1 MSMKNIDKLIF
12 YSSSLIC
19 TTALCGCAEKSSRT
33 SIVEEEYEKVFGHT
47 ETCNIDLKKA
57 PNILLITSDQ
67 QSWNAI
73 SCHDSTIKTPN
84 LDRLVKAGISFER
97 AYTCN
102 PVSTPTR
109 ASIITGMYPS
119 QHGAYAL
126 GTKLMENVPTIG
138 DYLNEIGYD
147 TYLIGKA
154 HFMPLAGNADY
165 PTLEGYPV
173 LQDLDFWKEFHG
185 PFYGFNHVDLARN
198 HGDEGHVGQHY
209 ALWMMEKLKSQG
221 RDPMEWQN
229 WFRAPFINGIDINE
243 SMQSVIDLYGAKCP
257 KAQRGLWNC
266 PEEYHLNA
274 WIADVSKKRIDDA
287 VENNKPFFIWS
298 SFFDPH
304 PPYLVPEPWDKMYN
318 PDEMTLPFVPE
329 NDMDD
334 MPYHYRMTQTND
346 NKWGKEFVEDGEEVH
361 GFFSHTSVSEAQAK
375 KNKALYYGMVSM
387 MDKYIGKILD
397 YLDEKNL
404 TDNTIIIFTT
414 DHGNHIGSHG
424 LHYKGGFVF
433 EEDVRIPF
441 IASWKN
447 HFPENKKTD
456 ALISVVDMT
465 PTILSLIGME
475 KLPLTMSGIDMSD
488 VFTGKKDSLRES
500 VIVENHFQRTKF
512 YQKSYITDRYKIV
525 WYMNSDEGEL
535 FDLQEDPHEYN
546 NLWNNPNCKDLK
558 YQLLHKAM
566 QADMKKEICP
576 MPRVAPA

>member
-1 MSMKNIDKLIF
+1 MKNINKLVF

-19 TTALCGCAEKSSRT
+19 TTALYGCADKVSTT
-33 SIVEEEYEKVFGHT
+33 SIVEEEYKKVFGQA
-47 ETCNIDLKKA
+47 EKCNIDLSKA

-84 LDRLVKAGISFER
+84 LDRLVRAGISFER

-109 ASIITGMYPS
+109 ASMITGMYPS

-138 DYLNEIGYD
+138 DYLNETGYD
-147 TYLIGKA
+147 TYLVGKA

-173 LQDLDFWKEFHG
+173 LQDLDFWRKYHG
-185 PFYGFNHVDLARN
+185 PFYGFNHIDLARN

-209 ALWMMEKLKSQG
+209 ALWMMEKLKSEG

-229 WFRAPFINGIDINE
+229 WFRAPFIKGMNIDVDE
-243 SMQSVIDLYGAKCP
+243 SMQGIIDLYGAKLP
-257 KAQRGLWNC
+257 KAQRGAWNC

-274 WIADVSKKRIDDA
+274 WIADVSKKRINEA
-287 VENNKPFFIWS
+287 VESNRPFFIWS

-318 PDEMTLPFVPE
+318 PDDMTLPFVPE

-334 MPYHYRMTQTND
+334 MPYHYRMTQTPGS
-346 NKWGKEFVEDGEEVH
+346 KWGKEFVEDGEEVH
-361 GFFSHTSVSEAQAK
+361 GFFSQIGVPEEQAR
-375 KNKALYYGMVSM
+375 KNKAIYYGMVSM

-424 LHYKGGFVF
+424 LHSKGGFVF
-433 EEDVRIPF
+433 EEDVKIPF
-441 IASWKN
+441 VASWKN
-447 HFPENKKTD
+447 HFPENRKSD
-456 ALISVVDMT
+456 ALISIVDMA
-465 PTILSLIGME
+465 PTLLSLIGI
-475 KLPLTMSGIDMSD
+475 KNLPLTMSGIDMSE
-488 VFTGKKDSLRES
+488 VLTGRKDSLRES

-512 YQKSYITDRYKIV
+512 YQKSFITKRYKIV

-535 FDLQEDPHEYN
+535 FDLQNDPHEYN
-546 NLWNNPNCKDLK
+546 NLWSNPDFKDLK

-566 QADMKKEICP
+566 QADMRKEICP

>member
-1 MSMKNIDKLIF
+1 MRNINKFIIC
-12 YSSSLIC
+12 SSSLLC
-19 TTALCGCAEKSSRT
+19 TSVVYGQNIKNEASP
-33 SIVEEEYEKVFGHT
+33 IVAEEYKKVFGT
-47 ETCNIDLKKA
+47 EQKYNIDLKKA

-67 QSWNAI
+67 QSWDAI
-73 SCHDSTIKTPN
+73 NCHDNTIKTPN

-109 ASIITGMYPS
+109 ASMITGMYPS

-147 TYLIGKA
+147 TYLVGKA
-154 HFMPLAGNADY
+154 HFMPLAGNASF

-173 LQDLDFWKEFHG
+173 LQDLDFWRKFHG
-185 PFYGFNHVDLARN
+185 PFYGFNHIDLARN

-209 ALWMMEKLKSQG
+209 ALWMMEKLKSEG
-221 RDPMEWQN
+221 RDSLEWQN
-229 WFRAPFINGIDINE
+229 WFRAPFIKNIKYDDAMQGILD
-243 SMQSVIDLYGAKCP
+243 MYGAKYP
-257 KAQRGLWNC
+257 KAQRGAWNC

-274 WIADVSKKRIDDA
+274 WIADVSKKRIDEA
-287 VENNKPFFIWS
+287 IERNKPFFIWS

-318 PDEMTLPFVPE
+318 PDDMSLPVVPE

-334 MPYHYRMTQTND
+334 MPYHYRMTQTPD
-346 NKWGKEFVEDGEEVH
+346 NIWGQKYVEDGEEVH
-361 GFFSHTSVSEAQAK
+361 GFFSQLGVSNEQAR
-375 KNKALYYGMVSM
+375 KNKSLYYGMVSM

-424 LHYKGGFVF
+424 LHAKGGFVF
-433 EEDVRIPF
+433 EEDVKIPF
-441 IASWKN
+441 LASWKK
-447 HFPENKKTD
+447 HFPENKKSD
-456 ALISVVDMT
+456 ALISIVDLA
-465 PTILSLIGME
+465 PTMLSLIGM
-475 KLPLTMSGIDMSD
+475 KNLPMTMSGIDMSD
-488 VFTGKKDSLRES
+488 VFKGKKDSLRES

-512 YQKSYITDRYKIV
+512 YQKSYITNRYKIV

-546 NLWNNPNCKDLK
+546 NLWSNPDFKDLK
-558 YQLLHKAM
+558 FQLLHKAM

>member
-1 MSMKNIDKLIF
+1 MRNINKFIIC
-12 YSSSLIC
+12 SSSLLC
-19 TTALCGCAEKSSRT
+19 TSVVYGQNIKNEASP
-33 SIVEEEYEKVFGHT
+33 IVAEEYKKVFGT
-47 ETCNIDLKKA
+47 EQKYNIDLKKA

-67 QSWNAI
+67 QSWDAI
-73 SCHDSTIKTPN
+73 NCHDNTIKTPN

-109 ASIITGMYPS
+109 ASMITGMYPS

-147 TYLIGKA
+147 TYLVGKA
-154 HFMPLAGNADY
+154 HFMPLAGNASF

-173 LQDLDFWKEFHG
+173 LQDLDFWRKFHG
-185 PFYGFNHVDLARN
+185 PFYGFNHIDLARN

-209 ALWMMEKLKSQG
+209 ALWMMEKLKSEG
-221 RDPMEWQN
+221 RDSLEWQN
-229 WFRAPFINGIDINE
+229 WFRAPFIKNIKYDDAMQGILD
-243 SMQSVIDLYGAKCP
+243 MYGAKYP
-257 KAQRGLWNC
+257 KAQRGAWNC

-274 WIADVSKKRIDDA
+274 WIADVSKKRIDEA
-287 VENNKPFFIWS
+287 IERNKPFFIWS

-318 PDEMTLPFVPE
+318 PDDMSLPVVPE

-334 MPYHYRMTQTND
+334 MPYHYRMTQTPD
-346 NKWGKEFVEDGEEVH
+346 NKWGQKYVEDGEEVH
-361 GFFSHTSVSEAQAK
+361 GFFSQLGVSNEQAR
-375 KNKALYYGMVSM
+375 KNKSLYYGMVSM

-424 LHYKGGFVF
+424 LHAKGGFVF
-433 EEDVRIPF
+433 EEDVKIPF
-441 IASWKN
+441 LASWKK
-447 HFPENKKTD
+447 HFPENKKSD
-456 ALISVVDMT
+456 ALISIVDLA
-465 PTILSLIGME
+465 PTMLSLIGM
-475 KLPLTMSGIDMSD
+475 KNLPMTMSGIDMSD
-488 VFTGKKDSLRES
+488 VFKGKKDSLRES

-512 YQKSYITDRYKIV
+512 YQKSYITNRYKIV

-546 NLWNNPNCKDLK
+546 NLWSNPDFKDLK

>member
-1 MSMKNIDKLIF
+1 MRNINKFIIC
-12 YSSSLIC
+12 SSSLLC
-19 TTALCGCAEKSSRT
+19 TSVVYGQNIKNEASP
-33 SIVEEEYEKVFGHT
+33 IVAEEYKKVFGT
-47 ETCNIDLKKA
+47 EQKCNIDLKKA

-67 QSWNAI
+67 QSWDAI
-73 SCHDSTIKTPN
+73 NCHDNTIKTPN

-109 ASIITGMYPS
+109 ASMITGMYPS

-147 TYLIGKA
+147 TYLVGKA
-154 HFMPLAGNADY
+154 HFMPLAGNASF

-173 LQDLDFWKEFHG
+173 LQDLDFWRKFHG
-185 PFYGFNHVDLARN
+185 PFYGFNHIDLARN

-209 ALWMMEKLKSQG
+209 ALWMMEKLKSEG
-221 RDPMEWQN
+221 RDSLEWQN
-229 WFRAPFINGIDINE
+229 WFRAPFIKNIKYDDAMQGILD
-243 SMQSVIDLYGAKCP
+243 MYGAKYP
-257 KAQRGLWNC
+257 KAQRGAWNC

-274 WIADVSKKRIDDA
+274 WIADVSKKRIDEA
-287 VENNKPFFIWS
+287 IERNKPFFIWS

-318 PDEMTLPFVPE
+318 PDDMSLPVVPE

-334 MPYHYRMTQTND
+334 MPYHYRMTQTPD
-346 NKWGKEFVEDGEEVH
+346 NIWGQKYVEDGEEVH
-361 GFFSHTSVSEAQAK
+361 GFFSQLGVSNEQAR
-375 KNKALYYGMVSM
+375 KNKSLYYGMVSM

-424 LHYKGGFVF
+424 LHAKGGFVF
-433 EEDVRIPF
+433 EEDVKIPF
-441 IASWKN
+441 LASWKK
-447 HFPENKKTD
+447 HFPENKKSD
-456 ALISVVDMT
+456 ALISIVDLA
-465 PTILSLIGME
+465 PTMLSLIGM
-475 KLPLTMSGIDMSD
+475 KNLPMTMSGIDMSD
-488 VFTGKKDSLRES
+488 VFKGKKDSLRES

-512 YQKSYITDRYKIV
+512 YQKSYITNRYKIV

-546 NLWNNPNCKDLK
+546 NLWSNPDFKDLK
-558 YQLLHKAM
+558 FQLLHKAM

>member
-1 MSMKNIDKLIF
+1 MKNINKLIF
-12 YSSSLIC
+12 CSYSLLCTSVVYGQNIENEASSIL
-19 TTALCGCAEKSSRT
+19 A
-33 SIVEEEYEKVFGHT
+33 EEYKKVFGT
-47 ETCNIDLKKA
+47 VQKCNIDLKKA

-67 QSWNAI
+67 QSWDAI
-73 SCHDSTIKTPN
+73 NCHDNTIKTPN
-84 LDRLVKAGISFER
+84 LDRLVKAGISFDR

-109 ASIITGMYPS
+109 ASMITGMYPS

-138 DYLNEIGYD
+138 DYLNEVGYD
-147 TYLIGKA
+147 TYLVGKA
-154 HFMPLAGNADY
+154 HFMPLAGNASF

-173 LQDLDFWKEFHG
+173 LQDLDFWRKFHG
-185 PFYGFNHVDLARN
+185 PFYGFNHIDLARN

-209 ALWMMEKLKSQG
+209 ALWMMEKLKSEG
-221 RDPMEWQN
+221 RDSLEWQN
-229 WFRAPFINGIDINE
+229 WFRAPFIKNIKYNDA
-243 SMQSVIDLYGAKCP
+243 MQGVLDMYGAKYP
-257 KAQRGLWNC
+257 KAQRGVWNC

-274 WIADVSKKRIDDA
+274 WIADVSKKRIDEA
-287 VENNKPFFIWS
+287 IERNKPFFIWS

-318 PDEMTLPFVPE
+318 PDDMSLPVVPE

-334 MPYHYRMTQTND
+334 MPYHYRMTQTPD
-346 NKWGKEFVEDGEEVH
+346 NKWGQKYVEDGEEVH
-361 GFFSHTSVSEAQAK
+361 GFFSQLGVSNEQAR

-424 LHYKGGFVF
+424 LHAKGGFVF

-441 IASWKN
+441 LASWKN
-447 HFPENKKTD
+447 HFPENKKSD
-456 ALISVVDMT
+456 ALVSVVDLA
-465 PTILSLIGME
+465 PTMLSLIGME
-475 KLPLTMSGIDMSD
+475 NLPMTMSGIDMSD
-488 VFTGKKDSLRES
+488 VFKGKTDNLRES

-512 YQKSYITDRYKIV
+512 YQKSYITKRYKIV

-546 NLWNNPNCKDLK
+546 NLWSSPDFKDLK

>member
-1 MSMKNIDKLIF
+1 MRNINKFIIC
-12 YSSSLIC
+12 SSSLLC
-19 TTALCGCAEKSSRT
+19 TSVVYGQNIKNEASP
-33 SIVEEEYEKVFGHT
+33 IVAEEYKKVFGT
-47 ETCNIDLKKA
+47 EQKYNIDLKKA

-67 QSWNAI
+67 QSWDAI
-73 SCHDSTIKTPN
+73 NCHDNTIKTPN

-109 ASIITGMYPS
+109 ASMITGMYPS

-147 TYLIGKA
+147 TYLVGKA
-154 HFMPLAGNADY
+154 HFMPLAGNASF
-165 PTLEGYPV
+165 PTLEGYPI
-173 LQDLDFWKEFHG
+173 LQDLDFWRKFHG
-185 PFYGFNHVDLARN
+185 PFYGFNHIDLARN

-209 ALWMMEKLKSQG
+209 ALWMMEKLKSEG
-221 RDPMEWQN
+221 RDSLEWQN
-229 WFRAPFINGIDINE
+229 WFRAPFIKNIKYDDAMQGILD
-243 SMQSVIDLYGAKCP
+243 MYGAKYP
-257 KAQRGLWNC
+257 KAQRGAWNC

-274 WIADVSKKRIDDA
+274 WIADVSKKRIDEA
-287 VENNKPFFIWS
+287 IERNKPFFIWS

-318 PDEMTLPFVPE
+318 PDDMSLPVVPE

-334 MPYHYRMTQTND
+334 MPYHYRMTQTPD
-346 NKWGKEFVEDGEEVH
+346 NKWGQKYVEDGEEVH
-361 GFFSHTSVSEAQAK
+361 GFFSQLGVSNEQAR
-375 KNKALYYGMVSM
+375 KNKSLYYGMVSM

-424 LHYKGGFVF
+424 LHAKGGFVF
-433 EEDVRIPF
+433 EEDVKIPF
-441 IASWKN
+441 LASWKK
-447 HFPENKKTD
+447 HFPENKKSD
-456 ALISVVDMT
+456 ALISIVDLA
-465 PTILSLIGME
+465 PTMLSLIGM
-475 KLPLTMSGIDMSD
+475 KNLPMTMSGIDMSD
-488 VFTGKKDSLRES
+488 VFKGKKDSLRES

-512 YQKSYITDRYKIV
+512 YQKSYITNRYKIV

-546 NLWNNPNCKDLK
+546 NLWSNPDFKDLK

>member
-1 MSMKNIDKLIF
+1 MRNINKFIIC
-12 YSSSLIC
+12 SSSLLC
-19 TTALCGCAEKSSRT
+19 TSVVYGQNIKNEASP
-33 SIVEEEYEKVFGHT
+33 IVAEEYKKVFGT
-47 ETCNIDLKKA
+47 EQKYNIDLKKA

-67 QSWNAI
+67 QSWDAI
-73 SCHDSTIKTPN
+73 NCHDNTIKTPN

-109 ASIITGMYPS
+109 ASMITGMYPS

-147 TYLIGKA
+147 TYLVGKA
-154 HFMPLAGNADY
+154 HFMPLAGNASF

-173 LQDLDFWKEFHG
+173 LQDLDFWRKFHG
-185 PFYGFNHVDLARN
+185 PFYGFNHIDLARN

-209 ALWMMEKLKSQG
+209 ALWMMEKLKSEG
-221 RDPMEWQN
+221 RDSLEWQN
-229 WFRAPFINGIDINE
+229 WFRAPFIKNIKYDDAMQGILD
-243 SMQSVIDLYGAKCP
+243 MYGAKYP
-257 KAQRGLWNC
+257 KAQRGAWNC

-274 WIADVSKKRIDDA
+274 WIADVSKKRIDEA
-287 VENNKPFFIWS
+287 IERNKPFFIWS

-318 PDEMTLPFVPE
+318 PDDMSLPVVPE

-334 MPYHYRMTQTND
+334 MPYHYRMTQTPD
-346 NKWGKEFVEDGEEVH
+346 NKWGLKYVEDGEEVH
-361 GFFSHTSVSEAQAK
+361 GFFSQLGVSNEQAR
-375 KNKALYYGMVSM
+375 KNKSLYYGMVSM

-424 LHYKGGFVF
+424 LHAKGGFVF
-433 EEDVRIPF
+433 EEDVKIPF
-441 IASWKN
+441 LASWKK
-447 HFPENKKTD
+447 HFPENKKSD
-456 ALISVVDMT
+456 ALISIVDLA
-465 PTILSLIGME
+465 PTMLSLIGM
-475 KLPLTMSGIDMSD
+475 KNLPMTMSGIDMSD
-488 VFTGKKDSLRES
+488 VFKGKKDSLRES

-512 YQKSYITDRYKIV
+512 YQKSYITNRYKIV

-546 NLWNNPNCKDLK
+546 NLWSNPDFKDLK

>member
-1 MSMKNIDKLIF
+1 MRNINKFIIC
-12 YSSSLIC
+12 SSSLLC
-19 TTALCGCAEKSSRT
+19 TSVVYGQNIKNEASP
-33 SIVEEEYEKVFGHT
+33 IVAEEYKKVFGT
-47 ETCNIDLKKA
+47 EQKYNIDLKKA

-67 QSWNAI
+67 QSWDAI
-73 SCHDSTIKTPN
+73 NCHDNTIKTPN

-109 ASIITGMYPS
+109 ASMITGMYPS

-147 TYLIGKA
+147 TYLVGKA
-154 HFMPLAGNADY
+154 HFIPLAGNASF

-173 LQDLDFWKEFHG
+173 LQDLDFWRKFHG
-185 PFYGFNHVDLARN
+185 PFYGFNHIDLARN

-209 ALWMMEKLKSQG
+209 ALWMMEKLKSEG
-221 RDPMEWQN
+221 RDSLEWQN
-229 WFRAPFINGIDINE
+229 WFRAPFIKNIKYDDAMQGILD
-243 SMQSVIDLYGAKCP
+243 MYGAKYP
-257 KAQRGLWNC
+257 KAQRGAWNC

-274 WIADVSKKRIDDA
+274 WIADVSKKRIDEA
-287 VENNKPFFIWS
+287 IERNKPFFIWS

-318 PDEMTLPFVPE
+318 PDDMSLPVVPE

-334 MPYHYRMTQTND
+334 MPYHYRMTQTPD
-346 NKWGKEFVEDGEEVH
+346 NKWGQKYVEDGEEVH
-361 GFFSHTSVSEAQAK
+361 GFFSQLGVSNEQAR
-375 KNKALYYGMVSM
+375 KNKSLYYGMVSM

-424 LHYKGGFVF
+424 LHAKGGFVF
-433 EEDVRIPF
+433 EEDVKIPF
-441 IASWKN
+441 LASWKK
-447 HFPENKKTD
+447 HFPENKKSD
-456 ALISVVDMT
+456 ALISIVDLA
-465 PTILSLIGME
+465 PTMLSLIGM
-475 KLPLTMSGIDMSD
+475 KNLPMTMSGIDMSD
-488 VFTGKKDSLRES
+488 VFKGKKDSLRES

-512 YQKSYITDRYKIV
+512 YQKSYITNRYKIV

-546 NLWNNPNCKDLK
+546 NLWSNPDFKDLK